1 MPEFTQWLHDVKDD
15 NTSGGRKICRKKS
28 NSQAWES
35 HPKGSKHLIELE
47 KVTTFFGKLLTPKM
61 TSLKQSLIHQ
71 HPNHQANY

>member
-1 MPEFTQWLHDVKDD
+1 MPQEIKL
-15 NTSGGRKICRKKS
+15 SSMGKS
-28 NSQAWES
+28 ALSD

-71 HPNHQANY
+71 HPNHQANYWNIYYQNSNYES